1 METTGLAER
10 MAHIEGA
17 FAQIDRRLSR
27 VEAELSDLR
36 GEIRALHG
44 ELRTLYRV
52 TISVLIPMWVTI
64 IGSIIAVAL
73 IH

>member
-1 METTGLAER
+1 MKVR
-10 MAHIEGA
+10 SEGA
-17 FAQIDRRLSR
+17 FAHQIDCRLSR
-27 VEAELSDLR
+27 VEAGLSDLR